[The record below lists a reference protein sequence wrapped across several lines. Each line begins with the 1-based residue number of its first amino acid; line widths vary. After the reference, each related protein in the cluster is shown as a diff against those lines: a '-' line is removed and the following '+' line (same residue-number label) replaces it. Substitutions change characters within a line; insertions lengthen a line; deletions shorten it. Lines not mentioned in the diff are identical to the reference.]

1 MSQNFA
7 YGTYLPSIVVAGGGI
22 GIPGRRCDRC
32 QIVGF
37 ALHNGARSLEPREVV
52 VIARDMSFR
61 VGDGVTANPIIQ
73 VAPGERIRITLI
85 NADPGFD
92 HDFAVAAWRVNTPV
106 LHGEGRTSLVI
117 QAPDKPGTATYVC
130 SLHDSMMKGT
140 LEVTASR
147 PAVPAS

>member
-1 MSQNFA
+1 MTLRTRVILTTTSLLA
-7 YGTYLPSIVVAGGGI
+7 LGGLLALLP
-22 GIPGRRCDRC
+22 
-32 QIVGF
+32 
-37 ALHNGARSLEPREVV
+37 LGARSLEPREVI
-52 VIARDMSFR
+52 VIARQMSFY
-61 VGDGVTANPIIQ
+61 VGDGATANPVIQ

-92 HDFAVAAWRVNTPV
+92 HDFAVTAWDVRTPI
-106 LHGEGRTSLVI
+106 LHGEGRASLVI

>member
-1 MSQNFA
+1 M
-7 YGTYLPSIVVAGGGI
+7 TVRTRVILSITFVLALGGL
-22 GIPGRRCDRC
+22 
-32 QIVGF
+32 VGLF
-37 ALHNGARSLEPREVV
+37 ALLPLGARSLEPREVV

-61 VGDGVTANPIIQ
+61 VGDGATANPIIQ

-117 QAPDKPGTATYVC
+117 QAPDEPGRATYVC
-130 SLHDSMMKGT
+130 SMHESMMKGT
-140 LEVTASR
+140 IEVIAFH
-147 PAVPAS
+147 PAVPAR